1 MAITYYMLQM
11 PPAIF
16 FILMVGLCSLLAAL
30 GAIAFRKLVRIKV
43 QRSHNEVTGFL
54 FLAIASFYAL
64 LLSFVVLV
72 VWDQLNE
79 TVGIVSKEGSS
90 AMAMYDDIKF
100 YPNKAD
106 AKLLEKSYLE
116 YVFNVVNDEFPN
128 MQKMQGS
135 RVTSESFDMVFLRMV
150 NLHPKTQ
157 MEIQLVSG
165 MFSQL
170 NTLQELRGQRLTSM
184 EAEISPPMWL
194 PMIFGAIVTVF
205 CALLLDI
212 EHQRMHVL
220 LVALLGSF
228 VGMFFF
234 TIIRLDHPY
243 AGSQGLKP
251 ERYMQIFTKEEWMNE
266 QPTTNLD
273 SLSYPKII
281 QQ

>member
-1 MAITYYMLQM
+1 MLQL
-11 PPAIF
+11 PPYLF
-16 FILMVGLCSLLAAL
+16 FILMVGLCASLAAL
-30 GAIAFRKLVRIKV
+30 GALVFRKFVRIKV

-64 LLSFVVLV
+64 LLSFIVLV

-79 TVGIVSKEGSS
+79 TVGIVSQEGSS
-90 AMAMYDDIKF
+90 AMAMYKDIKF
-100 YPNKAD
+100 YPNDQD

-116 YVFNVVNDEFPN
+116 FVFNVVNDEFPN

-135 RVTSESFDMVFLRMV
+135 RLTSESLDQVFVRMV
-150 NLHPKTQ
+150 NLHPKSQ

-194 PMIFGAIVTVF
+194 PIILGAIVTVF

-212 EHQRMHVL
+212 EHKRLHFSLIAM
-220 LVALLGSF
+220 LGSF

-234 TIIRLDHPY
+234 IIISLDHPY

-251 ERYMQIFTKEEWMNE
+251 ERYMQIFTTEKWMNE
-266 QPTTNLD
+266 PPTISID
-273 SLSYPKII
+273 STSNPNKI
-281 QQ
+281 QK